1 MLVSTLNTH
10 KTKNTV
16 SFLLTATKNM
26 HVEKANELLCPPAIS
41 NTLHNPSINDAMI
54 ASTRQILHCTK
65 AKYFKINFCSEP
77 SSEKEWMAW
86 CIAYLCRRARSNLFT
101 MWKWENIDP
110 NGRTRSRVY
119 RIRWYTTFSRIRANA
134 ILKKN
139 RTKQRSEL
147 TIYAERSN
155 FVFFLLLLLHTFP
168 LSRVCRVRWNQQWLF
183 SIYQI
188 CSTFRWHSTLVHFVV
203 VFFFCRCFAH
213 LNSFSPL
220 WHWCGGWMA
229 RMVRMV
235 AYANLYL
242 TNKRVVLSTQFA
254 TASQKHFFI
263 FILINSIICVRFFF
277 LFCWW
282 YLFLLPGFF
291 NHLDD
296 GIQ

>member
-1 MLVSTLNTH
+1 MHWMRVLVQARALQSLHNVKMRKH
-10 KTKNTV
+10 WSKW
-16 SFLLTATKNM
+16 
-26 HVEKANELLCPPAIS
+26 S
-41 NTLHNPSINDAMI
+41 NTQPRLPHPMI
-54 ASTRQILHCTK
+54 
-65 AKYFKINFCSEP
+65 Y
-77 SSEKEWMAW
+77 
-86 CIAYLCRRARSNLFT
+86 
-101 MWKWENIDP
+101 NIQSHP
-110 NGRTRSRVY
+110 RKCH
-119 RIRWYTTFSRIRANA
+119 IK
-134 ILKKN
+134 KKN
-139 RTKQRSEL
+139 KTKQRSEL

-263 FILINSIICVRFFF
+263 FILINSIICVRFFS
-277 LFCWW
+277 
-282 YLFLLPGFF
+282 LLLMIFILVTRFF
-291 NHLDD
+291 
-296 GIQ
+296 

>member
-86 CIAYLCRRARSNLFT
+86 CTECAYLCRRARSNLFT

-155 FVFFLLLLLHTFP
+155 FVFCCCCCILFHFRESAASVGINSDFFQFIKYAAHFGDIARSFILLLFFFFVVASLIWTHFRLFGTGVVDGWLGWFGWSPMQIYTWQIKGLCCPHSLLQ
-168 LSRVCRVRWNQQWLF
+168 RAK
-183 SIYQI
+183 
-188 CSTFRWHSTLVHFVV
+188 STFS
-203 VFFFCRCFAH
+203 
-213 LNSFSPL
+213 
-220 WHWCGGWMA
+220 
-229 RMVRMV
+229 
-235 AYANLYL
+235 
-242 TNKRVVLSTQFA
+242 
-254 TASQKHFFI
+254 
-263 FILINSIICVRFFF
+263 F
-277 LFCWW
+277 LF
-282 YLFLLPGFF
+282 
-291 NHLDD
+291 
-296 GIQ
+296 

>member
-134 ILKKN
+134 ILKKKQN
-139 RTKQRSEL
+139 KTEKRTNNICR
-147 TIYAERSN
+147 TI
-155 FVFFLLLLLHTFP
+155 
-168 LSRVCRVRWNQQWLF
+168 
-183 SIYQI
+183 
-188 CSTFRWHSTLVHFVV
+188 
-203 VFFFCRCFAH
+203 
-213 LNSFSPL
+213 
-220 WHWCGGWMA
+220 
-229 RMVRMV
+229 
-235 AYANLYL
+235 
-242 TNKRVVLSTQFA
+242 QF
-254 TASQKHFFI
+254 
-263 FILINSIICVRFFF
+263 RFFF
-277 LFCWW
+277 VAVAAYFST
-282 YLFLLPGFF
+282 FESLPRPLESTVTFF
-291 NHLDD
+291 NLSNMQH
-296 GIQ
+296 ISVT